1 MVRVLSAQFVGGHL
15 PALISQ
21 HGRQRFLSKISFVR
35 MLISSTVTL
44 LSGYNHHH
52 HHHPTHTQSLH
63 FITLSELGFQHMNL
77 EETSIHSLV
86 YVIEY
91 RRQDHLVEKGSVYN
105 QWHWGGWTF
114 TFKKWSLPKT
124 LPNTTHN

>member
-1 MVRVLSAQFVGGHL
+1 MVRALSPLFVGGHL

-21 HGRQRFLSKISFVR
+21 RGRQRFVSKISFIR
-35 MLISSTVTL
+35 MLIPSTVTL

-52 HHHPTHTQSLH
+52 PPHTQSLH
-63 FITLSELGFQHMNL
+63 FITLSKLGFQHMHL

-105 QWHWGGWTF
+105 QWHWGSWTF
-114 TFKKWSLPKT
+114 AFKKWSLPKI